1 MSARVPNTK
10 GSPRVPNKQGRI
22 ANLVRFRTDDWE
34 AIEAYV
40 SAHGLKKQEYYDRSC
55 EAFLSAHEQDEPIQY
70 ALTPIG
76 NGYRAIN
83 VYLLPEDHDS
93 LRKIADDTQ
102 IAIGRVVATA
112 VLHLIQPPAE

>member
-1 MSARVPNTK
+1 MNARVPNNK
-10 GSPRVPNKQGRI
+10 ESQRVPNKQGRI
-22 ANLVRFRTDDWE
+22 SNLVRFRTDDWK

-40 SAHGLKKQEYYDRSC
+40 SANGLKKQEYYDRSC

-76 NGYRAIN
+76 DGYRAIN
-83 VYLLPEDHDS
+83 VYLLPDNHGS
-93 LRKIADDTQ
+93 LRKIADETQ

>member
-1 MSARVPNTK
+1 MI
-10 GSPRVPNKQGRI
+10 GKQ
-22 ANLVRFRTDDWE
+22 
-34 AIEAYV
+34 
-40 SAHGLKKQEYYDRSC
+40 LKKQEYYDRSC

-76 NGYRAIN
+76 DGYRAIN
-83 VYLLPEDHDS
+83 VYLLPDNHGS
-93 LRKIADDTQ
+93 LRKIADETQ